1 MVSALSGMNLQG
13 APDQTLNSVLAGR
26 QSYENSQL
34 NKQALKQGEQQI
46 ARADYDQGIQRL
58 GVINRLA
65 VKAKSLNPQER
76 YSFVQSINP
85 EMLKSVGIDP
95 AQISS
100 VQLDD
105 NSLDALIA
113 QTSAAL
119 PKATGEAASFN
130 EMTSGLS
137 ADEREKARRVAL
149 GLDPRAQGSAAMT
162 IADRGLTGTVGASQ
176 AEIERQKALATGGV
190 ELALSPE
197 QKRREAQAEA
207 DVKLATQPGID
218 AATTTAEKDAEAAAA
233 VRSSAGKAVK
243 VSENLL
249 SNIDEAKKLLPKA
262 TGSGLGAARDVAG
275 NIIGVSSEASRAA
288 DQLDTLAGWMVAN
301 VPRMEGPQSNIDVEN
316 YRIMAGRVGN
326 RSLPVESR
334 MAALDTLERLQKRYS
349 ESNKASQGGGK
360 NTATP
365 GINPEAKT
373 VNWNDL

>member
-1 MVSALSGMNLQG
+1 MVSPLSGLNLQ
-13 APDQTLNSVLAGR
+13 APQDQTLNSVLSGR
-26 QSYENSQL
+26 RSYEQSQL
-34 NKQALKQGEQQI
+34 NQQALRQGEQQI
-46 ARADYDQGIQRL
+46 GRAEYDQAVQRL

-65 VKAKSLNPQER
+65 QKAKSLTGDQR
-76 YSFVQSINP
+76 YAFVQSINP

-207 DVKLATQPGID
+207 DVKLATQPAITSATDTAANKAD
-218 AATTTAEKDAEAAAA
+218 AAAKEAAAQKKNARALA
-233 VRSSAGKAVK
+233 VYEQGIGSVRDALEGVNTGYIAGKLPAVTEKQQTAEGALAAMAPVLKDLFREAGEGTFTKEDQQILMNMLPTRSDGPGARAAKIKNVDALVK
-243 VSENLL
+243 V
-249 SNIDEAKKLLPKA
+249 KLQG
-262 TGSGLGAARDVAG
+262 GSG
-275 NIIGVSSEASRAA
+275 
-288 DQLDTLAGWMVAN
+288 
-301 VPRMEGPQSNIDVEN
+301 
-316 YRIMAGRVGN
+316 
-326 RSLPVESR
+326 
-334 MAALDTLERLQKRYS
+334 
-349 ESNKASQGGGK
+349 QGGS
-360 NTATP
+360 TP
-365 GINPEAKT
+365 GINSNTSDT
-373 VNWNDL
+373 VSWDSLE